1 MKKILFVLWLCAAG
15 SLLSNVGM
23 NAAEPALTL
32 NVWPDQ
38 APGEKGAL
46 AAEKTEFF
54 KGPLP
59 KKQVSNVSKPMLEV
73 FRPAK
78 GQANGTAV
86 VICPGGGFNVLMMD
100 YEGEDCATWLNTLG
114 VTTIVLKYRVP
125 VRPGGPRY
133 LAALQDTQRALSL
146 VRSKAAEW
154 GLDPK
159 RIGILG
165 FSAGGEAAA
174 LLATGHD
181 KLSYPAVDA
190 VDQVNSRP
198 DFFLA
203 VYPGGLAENGSLL
216 ADVHVTKDTP
226 PTFIT
231 VANNDPAS
239 EGSVLLYQ
247 ALKKAGVSA
256 ELHIYADGVHGFG
269 MRPSPEPHATWTARL
284 ADWLKQQGLLKPAN

>member
-1 MKKILFVLWLCAAG
+1 MKKILVALWLCAAG
-15 SLLSNVGM
+15 SLLLNVEM
-23 NAAEPALTL
+23 KAAEPALTL
-32 NVWPDQ
+32 NVWPGQ
-38 APGEKGAL
+38 APGEKGGIAE
-46 AAEKTEFF
+46 EKTEFF
-54 KGPLP
+54 KGALP
-59 KKQVSNVSKPMLEV
+59 KKQVSNVSKPTLEV
-73 FRPAK
+73 FLPPK

-133 LAALQDTQRALSL
+133 LPALQDTQRALSI
-146 VRSKAAEW
+146 VRSKASEW

-174 LLATGHD
+174 LLATSSD
-181 KLSYPAVDA
+181 KLSYPAIDA

-203 VYPGGLAENGSLL
+203 VYPGGLMENGSLL

-284 ADWLKQQGLLKPAN
+284 ADWMKQQGLLKAKG